1 MEDIDAALTRRR
13 YRKRPIRVDGL
24 SDFEVDQNDLRR
36 TRASLIVNK
45 PLPWEAKSYGVYIPG
60 KSFDDLA
67 QLALRDERTLT
78 DEMAKLTASTNYEG
92 RAADISRLDAAI
104 KKLMQSYE
112 FRTKQ
117 DQLAAKFAQNKGDLI
132 TAVFNMKT
140 ADDDVP
146 TQRELKQKDVEGV
159 IRVLTE
165 DMGATSEDVTAE
177 MEEIHARS
185 VRQLPLRSGSKQRA
199 KPTPVRRSSPN
210 SKRSPSNSP
219 TKGPRNKSGGSN
231 DPL

>member
-1 MEDIDAALTRRR
+1 MQAIDAALMRRR

-67 QLALRDERTLT
+67 QSALQDNDTLQDELV
-78 DEMAKLTASTNYEG
+78 KLTSGKVYEG
-92 RAADISRLDAAI
+92 RDADISRLNAAI
-104 KKLMQSYE
+104 KSILETYK
-112 FRTKQ
+112 FRTDQ
-117 DQLAAKFAQNKGDLI
+117 DRLAAKFAQNKVDLI
-132 TAVFNMKT
+132 TAVSRMKT
-140 ADDDVP
+140 GDDVVP
-146 TQRELKQKDVEGV
+146 TQRELRRKGVEGV

-165 DMGATSEDVTAE
+165 DISATSADITTE
-177 MEEIHARS
+177 MEAIHAERG
-185 VRQLPLRSGSKQRA
+185 RQKPLRSGSKQRA
-199 KPTPVRRSSPN
+199 KPTPARRSSP
-210 SKRSPSNSP
+210 KRTRSPSNSP
-219 TKGPRNKSGGSN
+219 TKGPPTKQGGSN